1 VTSSEISAV
10 FLDRDGTLNRTFV
23 EGGVPRPPAD
33 LDRLEILP
41 GVPEALA
48 RLKRAG
54 FALVVVTNQPDIGN
68 GFVARDVVEAMHH
81 ALYRRAR
88 VDAIEMCPHR
98 QNEGCGCR
106 KPKPGLLISAADR
119 LAIDLRRSFLVGDRA
134 QDILAGRA
142 AGCYTVF
149 VDRGYREPRPVEPDA
164 VVRSLPAA
172 VRRIIKVASTTTSR
186 GGRR

>member
-1 VTSSEISAV
+1 MKAAV
-10 FLDRDGTLNRTFV
+10 FVDRDGVLNRAEV
-23 EGGVPRPPAD
+23 REGKPYAPRTVD
-33 LDRLEILP
+33 KFRLLP
-41 GVPEALA
+41 GVSGAVQ
-48 RLKRAG
+48 RLREAG
-54 FALVVVTNQPDIGN
+54 FLVVVVTNQPDIGN
-68 GFVARDVVEAMHH
+68 GFVTRDVVETMHSV
-81 ALYRRAR
+81 LYRRAR

-172 VRRIIKVASTTTSR
+172 VRRIINVATTTTSR

>member
-1 VTSSEISAV
+1 MKAAV
-10 FLDRDGTLNRTFV
+10 FVDRDGVLNRAEV
-23 EGGVPRPPAD
+23 RDGKPYAPRTVD
-33 LDRLEILP
+33 KFRLLP
-41 GVPEALA
+41 GVSVAVQ
-48 RLKRAG
+48 RLRDAG
-54 FALVVVTNQPDIGN
+54 FLVIVVTNQPDIGN

-149 VDRGYREPRPVEPDA
+149 VDRGYDEPRPVEADA
-164 VVRSLPAA
+164 IVRSLPAA
-172 VRRIIKVASTTTSR
+172 VRRILTVATMTTS
-186 GGRR
+186 GEARR

>member
-1 VTSSEISAV
+1 MKAAV
-10 FLDRDGTLNRTFV
+10 FVDRDGVLNRAEV
-23 EGGVPRPPAD
+23 REGKPYAPRTVD
-33 LDRLEILP
+33 KFRLLP
-41 GVPEALA
+41 GVSVAVQ
-48 RLKRAG
+48 RLRDAG
-54 FALVVVTNQPDIGN
+54 FLVVVVTNQPDIGN

-81 ALYRRAR
+81 ALYRRAQ

-172 VRRIIKVASTTTSR
+172 VRRIIKVATTTTSR